1 MAESPPELLEQV
13 GSRPNG
19 ATWKARQADGRE
31 VLAFLTILTDE
42 PARQA
47 ALDRLRRLARLPSH
61 RLAPI
66 RGWWAD
72 AEGVWVVGDL
82 DEGVGMPDLPG
93 GGFLSPQQAAAISF
107 GVLEGLDALH
117 ADGLNHGDLAPENVR
132 VMPDGNVRLT
142 GHQLATLHF
151 PSQEELV
158 AELRDAGRLVCQAF
172 GITPER
178 DARAAP
184 RAIEHA
190 APALVV
196 TARAIAGGTMR
207 SDIKAALAAL
217 RETSGPLGGAERL
230 SLGAGELAALV
241 AAKRGGAAAG
251 QFSYRSL
258 NAPIGSGSLAVPR
271 AEPAPPPAQPLPPA
285 PRPAQPLPP
294 APPRAAAPV
303 AAAPAG
309 SPSPAVPQPRRSWE
323 ERTQRPLQTDYVEE
337 RGPGPNWL
345 LIGGVIGAV
354 VLLGLGGW
362 FLRNTFAGSN
372 TDAVITPPASPSGAA
387 TTSPKTS
394 PKASPSAV
402 ASTPPG
408 QVPVFAP
415 AAAGSVKGVALK
427 AAGGSCTPGASCT
440 LNVVVTFAVAGSS
453 HDVSWAF
460 KTVDMC
466 TAAVTNFNGG
476 LITADGTWNTT
487 DGNTTLSLPPAKG
500 QLAVV
505 ALSGPDVAASTPLLL
520 GTAGC

>member
-13 GSRPNG
+13 GSGPNG
-19 ATWKARQADGRE
+19 ATWKARQPDGRE
-31 VLAFLTILTDE
+31 VLAFQTILTDE

-66 RGWWAD
+66 SGWWAD

-82 DEGVGMPDLPG
+82 EQGVGMPDLPG

-117 ADGLNHGDLAPENVR
+117 ADGLNHGDLAAENVR
-132 VMPDGNVRLT
+132 VMPDGNVRLA
-142 GHQLATLHF
+142 GHQLATLRF

-158 AELRDAGRLVCQAF
+158 AELRDAGRIVCQAF

-207 SDIKAALAAL
+207 SDVKAALAAL

-241 AAKRGGAAAG
+241 AAKRGGATAG
-251 QFSYRSL
+251 QVSYRNL
-258 NAPIGSGSLAVPR
+258 NAPIGSGSMSLPR
-271 AEPAPPPAQPLPPA
+271 AKPARAPTPPLPPA
-285 PRPAQPLPP
+285 APLAAEPVGASGAGGSPP
-294 APPRAAAPV
+294 ADSAPPAAV
-303 AAAPAG
+303 
-309 SPSPAVPQPRRSWE
+309 QPRRSWE

-337 RGPGPNWL
+337 RRPGPNWL
-345 LIGGVIGAV
+345 LIGGVIAAV
-354 VLLGLGGW
+354 LLLGLGGW
-362 FLRNTFAGSN
+362 FLRGIFAGGN
-372 TDAVITPPASPSGAA
+372 HTAVIRPPASPSGAV
-387 TTSPKTS
+387 TSSPKSS

-427 AAGGSCTPGASCT
+427 AAGGTCTPGASCT
-440 LNVVVTFAVAGSS
+440 LNVVITFAVAGSP
-453 HDVSWAF
+453 HDVTWRF

-466 TAAVTNFNGG
+466 TAAITDFNGG

-487 DGNTTLSLPPAKG
+487 DGNTALTLPPARG